1 MLDINKN
8 IKPYISKK
16 DIAKRIQEIA
26 SQISDRYD
34 KKDPILIGILNGS
47 FIFIADLIRTL
58 EIDCEVDFLKISSYK
73 GKKSTGEIVMSKSL
87 DLDIENRSIIIVE
100 DIIDSG
106 MSIEFIYNYL
116 NDFKPTDISIVS
128 LLAKKS
134 ISKLNFKIDF
144 IGFEISSEFVVGYG
158 LDYEQKLR
166 HLDSLYCIK
175 VN

>member
-1 MLDINKN
+1 MVKINKN
-8 IKPYISKK
+8 IQPYISKN
-16 DIAKRIQEIA
+16 DNAMRIQEIA

-34 KKDPILIGILNGS
+34 KKNPIFIGILNGS
-47 FIFIADLIRTL
+47 FIFIADLIRSL

-87 DLDIENRSIIIVE
+87 DLDIENRSVIIVE

-128 LLAKKS
+128 L
-134 ISKLNFKIDF
+134 
-144 IGFEISSEFVVGYG
+144 
-158 LDYEQKLR
+158 
-166 HLDSLYCIK
+166 
-175 VN
+175 

>member
-26 SQISDRYD
+26 GQISERYN

-58 EIDCEVDFLKISSYK
+58 EINCEVDFLKISSYK
-73 GKKSTGEIVMSKSL
+73 GKKSTGNIVMSKSL

-116 NDFKPTDISIVS
+116 NDFKPKDISIVS

-158 LDYEQKLR
+158 LDYNQR
-166 HLDSLYCIK
+166 FRNLDSIYKL
-175 VN
+175 

>member
-26 SQISDRYD
+26 NQISSRYD
-34 KKDPILIGILNGS
+34 NEIPVFIGILNGS
-47 FIFIADLIRTL
+47 FIFIADLVRNL
-58 EIDCEVDFLKISSYK
+58 EIDCEVDFLKISSYE

-87 DLDIENRSIIIVE
+87 DLDIKNRSVIIVE

-106 MSIEFIYNYL
+106 MSIDFIYNYL
-116 NDFKPTDISIVS
+116 NEFKPKDISIVS
-128 LLAKKS
+128 LLAKES

-158 LDYEQKLR
+158 LDYNQR
-166 HLDSLYCIK
+166 FRNLDSIYKL
-175 VN
+175 

>member
-26 SQISDRYD
+26 SQISERYN

-58 EIDCEVDFLKISSYK
+58 EINCEVDFLKISSYK
-73 GKKSTGEIVMSKSL
+73 GKKSTGDIVMSKSL

-116 NDFKPTDISIVS
+116 NDFKPKDISIVS

-134 ISKLNFKIDF
+134 ISNLNFKIDF

-158 LDYEQKLR
+158 LDYNQR
-166 HLDSLYCIK
+166 FRNLDSIYKL
-175 VN
+175 